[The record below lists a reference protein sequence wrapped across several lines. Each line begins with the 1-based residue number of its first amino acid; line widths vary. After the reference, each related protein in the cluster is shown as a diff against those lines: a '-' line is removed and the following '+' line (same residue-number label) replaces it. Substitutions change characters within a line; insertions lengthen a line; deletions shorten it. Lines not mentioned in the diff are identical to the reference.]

1 MSFADDIETRLY
13 ELAISVVRF
22 CRTLPNA
29 QEAREMG
36 SQLRR
41 ASTSAS
47 ANYRASRRARS
58 TREWIAKIGVVIE
71 ELDECDHWLSMI
83 ADSSLA
89 APPQNLI
96 TESRALR
103 AVLAK
108 SAATARKRHNA
119 RWKH

>member
-1 MSFADDIETRLY
+1 MIHRFTNPQAVLSG
-13 ELAISVVRF
+13 LARK
-22 CRTLPNA
+22 
-29 QEAREMG
+29 
-36 SQLRR
+36 LRQ
-41 ASTSAS
+41 AAG
-47 ANYRASRRARS
+47 YRASRRARS

-83 ADSSLA
+83 SDSSLA